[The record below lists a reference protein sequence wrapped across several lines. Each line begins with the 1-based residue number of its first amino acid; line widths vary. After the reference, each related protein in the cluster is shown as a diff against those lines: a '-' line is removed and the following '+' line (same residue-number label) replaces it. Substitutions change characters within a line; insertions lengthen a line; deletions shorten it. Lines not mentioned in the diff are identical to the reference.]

1 VRGEWSEGRTVD
13 GSVSEGQASL
23 DPMSEHEPL
32 RIECRSCIH
41 DGTSQCDDCVVSFL
55 LDRDQDTVVVDAEEA
70 RALRRLGEAGLVP
83 LLKLTPKPTPGGDPP
98 SEEAG

>member
-1 VRGEWSEGRTVD
+1 
-13 GSVSEGQASL
+13 
-23 DPMSEHEPL
+23 MSEHEPL

-55 LDRDQDTVVVDAEEA
+55 LDRDQGAVVVDAEEA

-83 LLKLTPKPTPGGDPP
+83 LLKLTPKPAPGGGPP